1 MFGPI
6 SIDCP
11 PVLAME
17 IIQKRSPILRQVC
30 RPILALPFFDDQYY
44 NAAALVEAG
53 CALRIAKRPVEAQQ
67 VPGAG
72 AKLPDEWGIGCW
84 SLGLDIVYIYIFI
97 FIY

>member
-1 MFGPI
+1 
-6 SIDCP
+6 
-11 PVLAME
+11 
-17 IIQKRSPILRQVC
+17 
-30 RPILALPFFDDQYY
+30 LALPFFDDQYY

-72 AKLPDEWGIGCW
+72 AKLPDEWG
-84 SLGLDIVYIYIFI
+84 SLLVIRTRYCIYIYIFI